1 MTHINVCFLGD
12 DSSAKTLVGNLLY
25 HYNKDIDFDIKNN
38 DYEKIISSLESERIE
53 MSNKSALIWSF
64 IIKNKQFNVSFVN
77 KDNGIDRSFF
87 NTASSCDI
95 GFVVFDLNN
104 YTNKVS
110 TLLKH
115 KLFIMNVLGIKNI
128 LVFLD
133 NVEKHNLTE
142 VQLQLTNMLKKRNYK
157 ETKIFFFTLEKTCI
171 PSHDNFIKVL
181 SSIRLVNKSKDKL
194 ILPISNVFKLNDK
207 YLGINGRLLSGTIN
221 VNDFII
227 VNPNLLTFKVLEL
240 QTNHINI
247 NSACAGDNIGLRLEY
262 NEDITEGMIITNMD
276 NPFKKIT
283 NITCQFIVMNKNR
296 IPKDLECIFY
306 CNSIKVNCIIKTIF
320 KTIDKKNKTL
330 KKKPDEL
337 DNGDNS
343 IINIELRHPI
353 SILPYKT
360 NNKLGSFVLMDKEDT
375 DNILGVGLVKSIKT

>member
-104 YTNKVS
+104 YTNKVP

-115 KLFIMNVLGIKNI
+115 KLFIMNVLGIKNMV
-128 LVFLD
+128 VFLD

-142 VQLQLTNMLKKRNYK
+142 IQLQLTNMLKKRNYK

-181 SSIRLVNKSKDKL
+181 STIRLVNKSKEKL

-221 VNDFII
+221 VDDFII
-227 VNPNLLTFKVLEL
+227 VNPNLLTFKVIEL
-240 QTNHINI
+240 QKNHMNI

-283 NITCQFIVMNKNR
+283 SITCQFIVMNKNR

-320 KTIDKKNKTL
+320 KTIDKNNKTL